1 MGMMEQD
8 ATSTTCRMALYD
20 RHYCRES
27 DLLIKVN
34 LKQVLPHQRQLQ
46 LISIDPELLDYPIM
60 RITAPPE
67 LHRSIKEIKD
77 DICDMLWNTL
87 SISIR
92 SDLFPP
98 NNGHPLQWQT
108 QRLCAAGYRYHLP
121 QHHQLGQVM
130 DLFRDSSYRQATN
143 SVVKLRTRPS

>member
-1 MGMMEQD
+1 MNFSSQTMKRIEQD
-8 ATSTTCRMALYD
+8 ATSTTSRLVLYD

-46 LISIDPELLDYPIM
+46 LISIDPELLNYPIR
-60 RITAPPE
+60 RITSPPE

-92 SDLFPP
+92 STSFRLTMDT
-98 NNGHPLQWQT
+98 NYNG
-108 QRLCAAGYRYHLP
+108 
-121 QHHQLGQVM
+121 
-130 DLFRDSSYRQATN
+130 
-143 SVVKLRTRPS
+143 KLRDFALRDTDTIYSSIINWDKSWTCSEIHLTARPPIAW

>member
-92 SDLFPP
+92 STSFRLTMDTHYNGKHRDFALRDTDTIYRSIINWDKSWTCSEIHLTARPP
-98 NNGHPLQWQT
+98 IAW
-108 QRLCAAGYRYHLP
+108 
-121 QHHQLGQVM
+121 
-130 DLFRDSSYRQATN
+130 
-143 SVVKLRTRPS
+143 